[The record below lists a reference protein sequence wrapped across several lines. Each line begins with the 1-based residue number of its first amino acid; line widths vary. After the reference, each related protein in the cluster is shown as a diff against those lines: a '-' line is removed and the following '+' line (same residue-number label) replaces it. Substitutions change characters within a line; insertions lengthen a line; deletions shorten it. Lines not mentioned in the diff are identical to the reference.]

1 MKNFLIPICLVI
13 LLGGCEHHSKV
24 IVTLKESYIPQADSL
39 VYVDWIASTSTDTL
53 NLFKIAYGGNLEIL
67 SETQITNPQSGKF
80 HIFAI
85 ADYFQENQL
94 FYIVF
99 DTHSHQL
106 YATARIYLPNWGLTD
121 FKELSVVAANS
132 TSIDLKLETDSLRSV
147 YLTPLRYDEN
157 KIINYYEYQ

>member
-1 MKNFLIPICLVI
+1 MKNFLIPLCLVI
-13 LLGGCEHHSKV
+13 LLGGCEHPSKV
-24 IVTLKESYIPQADSL
+24 IVSLKESHIPQADSL
-39 VYVDWIASTSTDTL
+39 VYVDWIAGASTDTL

-67 SETQITNPQSGKF
+67 SEALMKNPESGET

-99 DTHSHQL
+99 DTYNKQL
-106 YATARIYLPNWGLTD
+106 YETGRIYLPNWDLTD
-121 FKELSVVAANS
+121 FKELSVVAVHA
-132 TSIDLKLETDSLRSV
+132 TSIDLKLKTGPLQSV
-147 YLTPLRYDEN
+147 PLIPLRYDEN